1 MAEPPRLIVDLGSEI
16 LKTGICTDEYQKKPY
31 SNSQH
36 RKGIPSVWK
45 GESVSSSRVRIPGQ
59 IENDG
64 VVSRRSPCIERGNI
78 VNTKRLESFLQNVYN
93 EILKVDPDERGVVL
107 TTPTHG
113 SSRDR
118 RWLLQH
124 HFETLGFES
133 ISLQNQC
140 VMSLYSV
147 GSQSGLTLDIGHGLT
162 QIVPIAEGTILH
174 EGASSTFRGGIDI
187 NRYLTRLLDREGHVF
202 VSSDKCT
209 VRKIK
214 EECGMV
220 VKDFKST
227 LASSMKGDRE
237 GEIEVELPDGTFV
250 FEHTIRARSAV

>member
-1 MAEPPRLIVDLGSEI
+1 MTETGRTPPCLIVDLGSEL
-16 LKTGICTDEYQKKPY
+16 LKAGICTDEYQNTPY

-36 RKGIPSVWK
+36 KKGIPSVWN

-59 IENDG
+59 IAKDG
-64 VVSRRSPCIERGNI
+64 VMSRRLPCIERGTI
-78 VNTKRLESFLQNVYN
+78 VNTKRLENFLQNVYD
-93 EILKVDPDERGVVL
+93 EMLKVDPDDRGVVL

-133 ISLQNQC
+133 VSLQNQC

-147 GSQSGLTLDIGHGLT
+147 GSQSGLSLDIGHGLT
-162 QIVPIAEGTILH
+162 QIVPVAEGTILP
-174 EGASSTFRGGIDI
+174 EGASSTYRGGIDI
-187 NRYLTRLLDREGHVF
+187 DRYLTRLLDREGHVF
-202 VSSDKCT
+202 VSSDRYT

-220 VKDFKST
+220 VKDFKSDM
-227 LASSMKGDRE
+227 ASSMRGDRE
-237 GEIEVELPDGTFV
+237 GEIEVELPDGTW
-250 FEHTIRARSAV
+250 